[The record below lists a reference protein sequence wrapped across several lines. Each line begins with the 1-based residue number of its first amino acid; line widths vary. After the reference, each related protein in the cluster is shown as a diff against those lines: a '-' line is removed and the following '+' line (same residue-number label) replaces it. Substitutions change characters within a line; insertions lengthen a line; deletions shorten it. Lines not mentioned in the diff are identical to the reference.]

1 MCEITTCTGNN
12 FNQLITE
19 ILFSPVI
26 RQYTFYKI
34 TAKYILLINQQGT
47 KTTLWP
53 YRRFSRGSP
62 NISHVLT
69 WRLTSY
75 EGSGISYASPTN
87 SYNLTL
93 LFFIYILSQGF

>member
-1 MCEITTCTGNN
+1 MCKINTCTGNN

-26 RQYTFYKI
+26 RQHTFYKI
-34 TAKYILLINQQGT
+34 TAKYILIINQQGT

-53 YRRFSRGSP
+53 CRRFSGGSP